1 MNRGGDGDAHDP
13 VAAMLEAAL
22 RWQSGV
28 PFVSTPHFAV
38 VADRHGMRTLSGRSS
53 LTRTTAA
60 SVGTYRHGNSRMRAV
75 PTGAVGRRVYV
86 PSLAITEAP
95 RHGRHLGSGTRR
107 GAICRRASESV
118 DSHQRGDG
126 ADNSDNSGDG
136 GSDDGDGGDDDES
149 DSDGSDDDPAGASDS
164 TETSDSSA
172 DSDDGSEGA
181 IDRGETSADRG
192 LMVTRSRRRIL
203 LHSRQQQQQQAVDRR
218 ATAAYGGHL
227 FGRLVRLGASPPYI
241 PPRSLPSS
249 SSSSSS
255 SLSSSPAG
263 SDNDTIG
270 DSDVGTSDG
279 DHHDSNGDGD
289 DGDDDDYDDDDGEDE
304 STDLDSDDDSD
315 DGSEG
320 ATRGRP
326 SRRSAR
332 RLFDDAV
339 SASIDDARASGGAL
353 APAPNVVGALPT
365 RTHCSARDGDGA
377 CAVCLDDFAEGDQ
390 LRILPCTHAYHTACI
405 DRWLAGH
412 NACPCCRAP
421 VAARDACTPAPVFL
435 VAYPVDPAPMPAWM
449 CHALEAGDSQGA

>member
-1 MNRGGDGDAHDP
+1 MNRGGDGDVHGDP

-53 LTRTTAA
+53 LTRTTTT
-60 SVGTYRHGNSRMRAV
+60 SVSTYRHGNSRMRAA
-75 PTGAVGRRVYV
+75 PTVAIGRRVYV
-86 PSLAITEAP
+86 PSLVVTGAS
-95 RHGRHLGSGTRR
+95 RHGRHLGPGTRR
-107 GAICRRASESV
+107 AAVRRRASESA
-118 DSHQRGDG
+118 DNHSHGDG
-126 ADNSDNSGDG
+126 ADNGDNSGDSG
-136 GSDDGDGGDDDES
+136 DDGGNDES
-149 DSDGSDDDPAGASDS
+149 DSDGSGGDYDDASDS
-164 TETSDSSA
+164 TDTSDSSA
-172 DSDDGSEGA
+172 DSDEDDEGV

-192 LMVTRSRRRIL
+192 RAMTRSRRGIL
-203 LHSRQQQQQQAVDRR
+203 LHSRQRQQQQTVDRR